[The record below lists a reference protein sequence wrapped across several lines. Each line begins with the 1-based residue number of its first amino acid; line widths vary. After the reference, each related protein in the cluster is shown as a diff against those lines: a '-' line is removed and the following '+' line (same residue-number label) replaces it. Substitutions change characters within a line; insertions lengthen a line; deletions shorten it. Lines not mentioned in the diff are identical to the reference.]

1 VVIRALIISFAL
13 PVLAATNGRQASVV
27 RALFIKGTRLALNSD
42 LTLTSLQRTFG
53 PTALVAPRHHDD
65 PWSECY
71 SALDSI
77 GPFTI
82 RLQSDE
88 LGGPE
93 HVLLGFELNR
103 DRASDLEARTCAS
116 VGVVYD
122 AKTDNGLY
130 LGMPVAVLLK
140 VMGRPARTT
149 EGNYSFEFR
158 EVHER
163 VTDSSG
169 KIAEAYENWG
179 SVEVKTV
186 HGRVHRLFAWYVG
199 K

>member
-93 HVLLGFELNR
+93 HVLLGLIR
-103 DRASDLEARTCAS
+103 LGQGTAITVLRKMGLDLENVRAEVEKLVGTGPDQKLTAWPPASRT
-116 VGVVYD
+116 
-122 AKTDNGLY
+122 
-130 LGMPVAVLLK
+130 
-140 VMGRPARTT
+140 RP
-149 EGNYSFEFR
+149 
-158 EVHER
+158 
-163 VTDSSG
+163 SG
-169 KIAEAYENWG
+169 
-179 SVEVKTV
+179 T
-186 HGRVHRLFAWYVG
+186 HC
-199 K
+199 